1 MRRATLSRNQPPFLY
16 TEMILVYEFPMKI
29 LWDEPK
35 RLANL
40 AKHGF
45 DFADVFH
52 FEWETARITTTHSTR
67 FKAVGYYADGTA
79 VVIYAELGTEAI
91 SIVSFR
97 PANVR
102 ERKLLR

>member
-1 MRRATLSRNQPPFLY
+1 
-16 TEMILVYEFPMKI
+16 MKI
-29 LWDEPK
+29 VWDEPK

-40 AKHGF
+40 TKHGF
-45 DFADVFH
+45 DFADVVH
-52 FEWETARITTTHSTR
+52 FEWETALITATYSAR

-97 PANVR
+97 PANTR
-102 ERKLLR
+102 ERRLL